1 MSSILNP
8 ITGAP
13 FPLVAALP
21 LSPVITCP
29 FDTQINVMAA
39 GAAVVVKAPLG
50 PVQGVCFAVLDADG
64 SAGATPIVIDGNG
77 KLIEG
82 AASAQITANNDSR
95 LYVFDSGFWRSTI
108 PLWAIDNLP
117 PAQHFGF
124 RPAVVPPSP
133 PVTGLLGVATVAMAD
148 ANQAPGSAVTNLAA
162 IRLTGLLTA
171 DRMLSLPATTDTLA
185 REYEIQNDC
194 TGSFGV
200 VVTDGGAGTTAH
212 IVNRSKSRIRVDA
225 TGVVQLDVGIV
236 QGAGQDSMR
245 WGVDSAAAGPL
256 AIAFGKGCS
265 APGAGAFVAGEGS
278 TAGGANA
285 SSVGFNNTVSA
296 VYGAALGVN
305 IGVSGTGATG
315 LGVNTNA
322 ARAGELSHNGGHAN
336 VQGMHAVDMF
346 RTVPAGGTLNLW
358 DPDGLPF
365 ILDNT
370 SFISMHVRIVVAQIT
385 GGGTVFACETHE
397 LVVSAPVAGPNAV
410 LVSDATITGAGALLA
425 AGYTLTISCPG
436 GSNELRFAAH
446 NANAAD
452 ARFLARC
459 TFTQIGNLLA

>member
-8 ITGAP
+8 VTRTPFGLVGA
-13 FPLVAALP
+13 LVAGAVFAAP
-21 LSPVITCP
+21 GQQV
-29 FDTQINVMAA
+29 NVKAA
-39 GAAVVVKAPLG
+39 GAAVTVKAPA
-50 PVQGVCFAVLDADG
+50 PAVQAMVFAVLDADG
-64 SAGATPIVIDGNG
+64 SAGATPIVLDGNG
-77 KLIEG
+77 ANIDGSATSAISVANDCAVLIFDAGSWRRIIATRAVDGTNAAVIEYEG
-82 AASAQITANNDSR
+82 AILAAVAGASVGVVG
-95 LYVFDSGFWRSTI
+95 LG
-108 PLWAIDNLP
+108 
-117 PAQHFGF
+117 
-124 RPAVVPPSP
+124 VVPMLDADKTP
-133 PVTGLLGVATVAMAD
+133 GLAI
-148 ANQAPGSAVTNLAA
+148 TNLAT
-162 IRLTGLLTA
+162 IQTTGLLTA
-171 DRMLSLPATTDTLA
+171 DRNLVVPAAVDGVA
-185 REYEIQNDC
+185 RIWDIDNAC
-194 TGSFGV
+194 TGSFGI
-200 VVTDGGAGTTAH
+200 VVTTGAGVTAH
-212 IVNRSKSRIRVDA
+212 VVNGSKTRVRSCTA
-225 TGVVQLDVGIV
+225 GVVLLEPGIV
-236 QGAGQDSMR
+236 PGAGQDSMR

-278 TAGGANA
+278 TSGGANA

-322 ARAGELSHNGGHAN
+322 ARAGELAHNGGHAN

-346 RTVPAGGTLNLW
+346 RTVPAGATLNLF

-370 SFISMHVRIVVAQIT
+370 SFVSMHVRIVVAQIT

-410 LVSDATITGAGALLA
+410 LVSDATISGAGALLA
-425 AGYTLTISCPG
+425 AGYVLTISCPG

-446 NANAAD
+446 NTNAAD